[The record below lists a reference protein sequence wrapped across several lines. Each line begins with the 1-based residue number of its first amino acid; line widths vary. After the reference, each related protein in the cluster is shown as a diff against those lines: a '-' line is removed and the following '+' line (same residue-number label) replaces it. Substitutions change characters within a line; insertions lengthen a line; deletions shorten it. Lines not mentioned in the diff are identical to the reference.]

1 MFSSL
6 GGQLV
11 TSSITSRHSLKI
23 TQKIPTCLSKHF
35 FWVKFSDGVNFF
47 GSKINDSLKKI
58 VKICPKI
65 VIVHIFVGF
74 LYMVQVNSQKY
85 EHIKKKSN
93 F

>member
-6 GGQLV
+6 GGQLI
-11 TSSITSRHSLKI
+11 TSSITSRRSLKI
-23 TQKIPTCLSKHF
+23 TQKIPTCLSEHF
-35 FWVKFSDGVNFF
+35 FLGEIFEFF

-65 VIVHIFVGF
+65 VILHFFLGF

-85 EHIKKKSN
+85 EHI